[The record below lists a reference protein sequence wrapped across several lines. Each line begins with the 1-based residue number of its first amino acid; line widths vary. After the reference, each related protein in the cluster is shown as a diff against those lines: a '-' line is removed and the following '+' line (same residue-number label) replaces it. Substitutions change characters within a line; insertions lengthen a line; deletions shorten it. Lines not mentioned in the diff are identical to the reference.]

1 MDRGRYRG
9 MGDEWRSVKEKELEE
24 GDFWLWHKGHS
35 WKLQWKK
42 DEDLRN
48 FAWSEE
54 RVFKHKNIC
63 VLLSPL
69 NHSVSSLTYELFS
82 LFPLETWNVAYKWPD
97 KGKLKAFNSVWFWFD
112 AKQRGSPHLCIK
124 GKVHPK
130 WKTYENVLTL
140 RPSQM

>member
-1 MDRGRYRG
+1 

-48 FAWSEE
+48 FAWSKE

-63 VLLSPL
+63 VLLSLL
-69 NHSVSSLTYELFS
+69 NHSVSTLTYELFS
-82 LFPLETWNVAYKWPD
+82 LFPLETWNVAYNVTKTKVNWKHSILFGFD
-97 KGKLKAFNSVWFWFD
+97 LMQNREAALIFALKEKFT
-112 AKQRGSPHLCIK
+112 Q
-124 GKVHPK
+124 K
-130 WKTYENVLTL
+130 WKMYENVLTL